1 MFEKTLKTILAI
13 MLIVLFMQKI
23 AQPSINDAI
32 DAKNRLANMRA
43 AMQHISSSDPVR
55 TRNFMKTEQ
64 QMIQTWFT
72 EIDKVLPDYQ
82 ATRVNAISNLESLR
96 EKHSG
101 IWQIAPNTQ
110 PLIEESLVRWPV
122 RITYESDF
130 ASVLQVI
137 QSIENDVSM
146 SRILSVDMAAGK
158 TAQAEIII
166 NLELLFRNTQ
176 QKHANSS
183 PTGGDTI

>member
-23 AQPSINDAI
+23 AQPSINDAL

-43 AMQHISSSDPVR
+43 SMQHITTTDPIK

-64 QMIQTWFT
+64 QMIQTWFA

-82 ATRVNAISNLESLR
+82 ATRVNAISNLEALR
-96 EKHSG
+96 EKHIG

-130 ASVLQVI
+130 ASVLRVI

-158 TAQAEIII
+158 TAQAEITI
-166 NLELLFRNTQ
+166 NLELLFRNSQ
-176 QKHANSS
+176 QKFVKSSHA
-183 PTGGDTI
+183 GGDKI